1 MGSRDNEADERYEGH
16 QLREETGRDERA
28 PGAAAGRGPS
38 PEQPRSQLCPRG
50 SAGTG
55 EPEGPEPPAP
65 YHAAQLQ
72 GAPRGAGEA
81 GIHRHHG
88 AGAAPGVALPRSAG
102 RGPQRP
108 RSAPNGPEPSRSA
121 PLGARKRRRC
131 GWRWRWAMWRLS
143 AAWALRGA
151 RGRRGLRSGPAGAA
165 WPGRAAAAAAASSSA
180 AGPALRGRPG
190 PCCSGDYKH
199 LIKGDDKK
207 TVVLTEPVNK
217 WRNVRGHNILGLMYQ
232 DASRWGITLQTYIQL
247 TMLEQHTRPMIS
259 PVRMMERSI
268 HSAKY
273 IFVENLYR
281 SGKMPE
287 VDYVVLS
294 EWFDWIQ
301 NNTDVSVDLI
311 VYLQTSPE
319 VCYERLKRRCREE
332 EKIIPLEYLEAI
344 HQLYE
349 EWLIKHTLY
358 KVSCPVL
365 VIGADHDMQK
375 MIEKYEENRD
385 QILNPYNM
393 QHHL

>member
-1 MGSRDNEADERYEGH
+1 
-16 QLREETGRDERA
+16 
-28 PGAAAGRGPS
+28 
-38 PEQPRSQLCPRG
+38 
-50 SAGTG
+50 
-55 EPEGPEPPAP
+55 
-65 YHAAQLQ
+65 
-72 GAPRGAGEA
+72 
-81 GIHRHHG
+81 
-88 AGAAPGVALPRSAG
+88 
-102 RGPQRP
+102 
-108 RSAPNGPEPSRSA
+108 
-121 PLGARKRRRC
+121 
-131 GWRWRWAMWRLS
+131 MWRLG
-143 AAWALRGA
+143 AAWARPAALRGA
-151 RGRRGLRSGPAGAA
+151 RGRRGPGSGAGGA
-165 WPGRAAAAAAASSSA
+165 A
-180 AGPALRGRPG
+180 AGPSAGGPAPRSRPG
-190 PCCSGDYKH
+190 AGGHKH
-199 LIKGDDKK
+199 LIKEDDRKK
-207 TVVLTEPVNK
+207 VICIEGNIASGKTTCLDYFAQTTSIEVLTEPVAK

-287 VDYVVLS
+287 VDYVVLT

-332 EKIIPLEYLEAI
+332 EKVIP
-344 HQLYE
+344 
-349 EWLIKHTLY
+349 
-358 KVSCPVL
+358 L

>member
-1 MGSRDNEADERYEGH
+1 MKISFLIVTIFILILD
-16 QLREETGRDERA
+16 
-28 PGAAAGRGPS
+28 
-38 PEQPRSQLCPRG
+38 
-50 SAGTG
+50 
-55 EPEGPEPPAP
+55 
-65 YHAAQLQ
+65 
-72 GAPRGAGEA
+72 
-81 GIHRHHG
+81 
-88 AGAAPGVALPRSAG
+88 
-102 RGPQRP
+102 
-108 RSAPNGPEPSRSA
+108 
-121 PLGARKRRRC
+121 
-131 GWRWRWAMWRLS
+131 
-143 AAWALRGA
+143 
-151 RGRRGLRSGPAGAA
+151 
-165 WPGRAAAAAAASSSA
+165 
-180 AGPALRGRPG
+180 
-190 PCCSGDYKH
+190 KH
-199 LIKGDDKK
+199 LIKGEEKK
-207 TVVLTEPVNK
+207 TICIEGNIASGKTTCLDYFAQTTSIEVLTEPVSK

-259 PVRMMERSI
+259 SVRMMERSI

-287 VDYVVLS
+287 VDYVVLTQ
-294 EWFDWIQ
+294 WFDWIK

-311 VYLQTSPE
+311 VYLQTSPK

-349 EWLIKHTLY
+349 EWLIKQTLF

-393 QHHL
+393 QHCL